1 MELQFAYTIRTPRGS
16 LRARFP
22 YQIRRSVP
30 SSRPSAIIRPK
41 PKKKEWRMDF
51 SLSSE
56 HEILRESV
64 RSFAENEIQPVA
76 RELDE
81 KEEFSYD
88 TLRKMAE
95 LGLFGVFVSEAYG
108 GQAMDYLS
116 YIIAVEEIA
125 RVDGSHAAT
134 VAAENS
140 LGIGQLYYFGSEEQK
155 RRYLPKLCKGETL
168 WGFGLTEP
176 NAGSDASNSKTNAVL
191 DGNEWVINGSKIFIT
206 NAATSIT
213 SGVTVLARTGMRDN
227 GKPELSCIIVEN
239 GTRGL
244 TAKPMHGKMMWRA
257 SNTAELYFEDC
268 RVPKDNLLGPRGNGF
283 HQMMQ
288 TLDGGRLS
296 IAAMGLGGAQG
307 SFEKALRYSNEREQ
321 FGRPIATFQ
330 VNAFKLA
337 DMATEIECA
346 RLLLYKAC
354 WLRDNELAFSKEAAM
369 AKLYCSEVMY
379 RCANHAVQLHG
390 GYGLMK
396 EYDVERFYRDQKLLE
411 IGEGTSE
418 VQRIVISRYI
428 GAKCL

>member
-1 MELQFAYTIRTPRGS
+1 
-16 LRARFP
+16 
-22 YQIRRSVP
+22 
-30 SSRPSAIIRPK
+30 
-41 PKKKEWRMDF
+41 MDF
-51 SLSSE
+51 SLSTD

-64 RSFAENEIQPVA
+64 RSFAEKEIKPVA

-81 KEEFSYD
+81 KEEFSYA
-88 TLRKMAE
+88 TMQKMAE
-95 LGLFGVFVSEAYG
+95 LGLFGIFVSEQYG
-108 GQAMDYLS
+108 GQAMDYIS
-116 YIIAVEEIA
+116 YIIAVEELA

-140 LGIGQLYYFGSEEQK
+140 LGIGPLFYFGNDQQK
-155 RRYLPKLCKGETL
+155 KKYLPRLCSGEAL

-176 NAGSDASNSKTNAVL
+176 NAGSDAGNTQTSAVL
-191 DGNEWVINGSKIFIT
+191 DGNQWVINGSKIFIT
-206 NAATSIT
+206 NAATDIT
-213 SGVTVLARTGMRDN
+213 AGVTVLARTGVRDDA
-227 GKPELSCIIVEN
+227 KPELSCIIVEA
-239 GTRGL
+239 GTPGF
-244 TAKPMHGKMMWRA
+244 TAKEMHGKLMWRG
-257 SNTAELYFEDC
+257 SNTSELYFEDC
-268 RVPKDNLLGPRGNGF
+268 RVPKDNLLGPRGHGF
-283 HQMMQ
+283 HQMMK

-296 IAAMGLGGAQG
+296 IGAMGLGGAQG
-307 SFEKALRYSNEREQ
+307 CFDMALKYSQEREQ

-354 WLRDNELAFSKEAAM
+354 WLHDNSLPFAKEAAM

-379 RCANHAVQLHG
+379 RAANHAVQLHG

-396 EYDVERFYRDQKLLE
+396 EYNVERFYRDQKLLE

-418 VQRIVISRYI
+418 VQRLVIARYL